1 MINLPNLLTTLRL
14 VLIPF
19 YIFLFL
25 NGNYISSGVIFII
38 AVSTDLLDGYIAR
51 KFNMET
57 KLGKLLD
64 PLADK
69 LTVISI
75 LSVLIYVDFIPRFIS
90 IILLSREII
99 IFLSSSIAYLF
110 GRNFINPSQLGK
122 ISIAVLYIALAAR
135 LLELN
140 YFSNFLL
147 YSAIPL
153 NLTSAIDYFI
163 KAFKKY

>member
-1 MINLPNLLTTLRL
+1 MINLANLLTISRL
-14 VLIPF
+14 LLIPF
-19 YIFLFL
+19 YIYLFL
-25 NGNYISSGVIFII
+25 NTMYLESGIIFTI
-38 AVSTDLLDGYIAR
+38 AVSTDLLDGYVAR
-51 KFNMET
+51 NFNMES

-75 LSVLIYVDFIPRFIS
+75 LTVLIYVDFIPRVIA

-99 IFLSSSIAYLF
+99 IFLSSSIAYIMGKNL
-110 GRNFINPSQLGK
+110 INPSKLGK
-122 ISIAVLYIALAAR
+122 ISIAVLYMGLAAR

-140 YFSNFLL
+140 IISNIFL

-153 NLTSAIDYFI
+153 NITSGINYFI
-163 KAFKKY
+163 TAFKK